1 MLHYEDLVDT
11 ISVLVLEYKYY
22 GSKNKKMDKEKSPV
36 ERLHDD
42 IRHAV
47 KKIEDDMDDEMV
59 RIHTIENDD
68 AG

>member
-1 MLHYEDLVDT
+1 MKDGSNIIQGPGESSEKDT
-11 ISVLVLEYKYY
+11 EVK
-22 GSKNKKMDKEKSPV
+22 
-36 ERLHDD
+36 
-42 IRHAV
+42 

>member
-1 MLHYEDLVDT
+1 M
-11 ISVLVLEYKYY
+11 VLKR
-22 GSKNKKMDKEKSPV
+22 KMDKEKCPV

-42 IRHAV
+42 IRQAV

>member
-1 MLHYEDLVDT
+1 ME
-11 ISVLVLEYKYY
+11 
-22 GSKNKKMDKEKSPV
+22 KENTPV

-42 IRHAV
+42 VRQAIE
-47 KKIEDDMDDEMV
+47 KIEDDVDDEMV

>member
-1 MLHYEDLVDT
+1 MQE
-11 ISVLVLEYKYY
+11 IINIMVLK
-22 GSKNKKMDKEKSPV
+22 SKMDKEKSPM

-42 IRHAV
+42 IRQAV

-59 RIHTIENDD
+59 RIHTTENDD

>member
-1 MLHYEDLVDT
+1 
-11 ISVLVLEYKYY
+11 
-22 GSKNKKMDKEKSPV
+22 MDKKKYLV

>member
-1 MLHYEDLVDT
+1 M
-11 ISVLVLEYKYY
+11 VL
-22 GSKNKKMDKEKSPV
+22 KNKMGKEKSPI

-47 KKIEDDMDDEMV
+47 EKIEDDMDDEMV

>member
-1 MLHYEDLVDT
+1 ME
-11 ISVLVLEYKYY
+11 
-22 GSKNKKMDKEKSPV
+22 KEKTPV

-42 IRHAV
+42 IRQAIE
-47 KKIEDDMDDEMV
+47 KIEDDMDDEMV

>member
-1 MLHYEDLVDT
+1 M
-11 ISVLVLEYKYY
+11 VLKR
-22 GSKNKKMDKEKSPV
+22 KMDKEKSPM

-42 IRHAV
+42 IRQAV

-68 AG
+68 AGEIIYLRKICVQTLY

>member
-11 ISVLVLEYKYY
+11 IGVLVLEYKYY
-22 GSKNKKMDKEKSPV
+22 GSKKKNGQRKSPM

-42 IRHAV
+42 IRQAV